1 MRSSV
6 VLGVIVLAAACSGV
20 AAPASSAQAPSS
32 GRPVQTPPAS
42 PRAGATSSTQKGRA
56 VVETGVVGSVVLGP
70 GSAFGG
76 MGGGSGAKP
85 VAAAKV
91 VVSQPGEGGAQF
103 ATAAT
108 DETGHYEVAVAP
120 GTYTVTIETTVSYRF
135 TKDLPATVTVTKG
148 QRTTLN
154 VLLDTGRR

>member
-42 PRAGATSSTQKGRA
+42 PKAGATSSTQKGRA
-56 VVETGVVGSVVLGP
+56 VVETGVVGSIVLGP

-76 MGGGSGAKP
+76 IGSSGATP
-85 VAAAKV
+85 VLDAKIIL
-91 VVSQPGEGGAQF
+91 SQPGEKGPQVASTTSDQ
-103 ATAAT
+103 
-108 DETGHYEVAVAP
+108 TGHYEVAVAP